1 MSEEKKAAPAAKEGA
16 AKKEKAKATEQNSR
30 ETVKKPKWTLQR
42 CRKIARRF
50 DSVKQWQFGA
60 PSSFKSAEAHGWVDT
75 IEDQVWKNP
84 QPVHHKK
91 AA

>member
-1 MSEEKKAAPAAKEGA
+1 MSEEKKAAPAAKEAA
-16 AKKEKAKATEQNSR
+16 AKKEKAKSHEQNSR
-30 ETVKKPKWTLQR
+30 ETVKKAKWTLQR

-50 DSVKQWQFGA
+50 DTLKQWQFGA
-60 PSSFKSAEAHGWVDT
+60 PSSFKSAQAHGWVET

-84 QPVHHKK
+84 QPVRTKK